1 MLFSILMTMGI
12 NDLQPN
18 FSGRLAGL
26 FNRAAARLGKIP
38 SINWRLL
45 PLVLVAA
52 VGLFNLVQVG
62 RYLGAPQYTYLDM
75 VHDIQGRIQASGETQ
90 PVLLGAIAQTMS
102 IELHIPTV
110 NTQYGTQDLLWKLD
124 QYHPNFYV
132 ALGPES
138 KVREV
143 VSQKYTLELLAT
155 YDVFGN
161 YYAGEPVYF
170 YRLTPIH

>member
-1 MLFSILMTMGI
+1 MGI
-12 NDLQPN
+12 KELQADY
-18 FSGRLAGL
+18 SGRLSGMI
-26 FNRAAARLGKIP
+26 NRAVGRLKEFP
-38 SINWRLL
+38 LVFWRLL

-52 VGLFNLVQVG
+52 VGLFNLAQVA
-62 RYLGAPQYTYLDM
+62 RYVSAPSYTYIKM
-75 VHDIQGRIQASGETQ
+75 VEDIQQRIQASGETQ
-90 PVLLGAIAQTMS
+90 PVLLGGIAQTMS

-138 KVREV
+138 KVRAQI
-143 VSQKYTLELLAT
+143 SQRYTLEWLAT
-155 YDVFGN
+155 YNVLGN

-170 YRLTPIH
+170 YRLMPIP